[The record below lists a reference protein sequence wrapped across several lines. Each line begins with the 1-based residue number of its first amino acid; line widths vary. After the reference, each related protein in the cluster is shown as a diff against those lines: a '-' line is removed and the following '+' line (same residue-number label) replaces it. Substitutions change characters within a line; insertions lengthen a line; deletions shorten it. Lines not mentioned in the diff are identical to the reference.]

1 MTTMRSIL
9 LYIDPG
15 TGSMLFSILI
25 GIIGVVVFFLRTAL
39 IKIKFILSG
48 GKKAKIDK
56 NKLPIVI
63 FSEGK
68 RYWSVFRPVCDEFE
82 SRGKDVYYYTS
93 TQDDPALTKEY
104 KHVHA
109 EFIGEGNKGI
119 SKMNLIRADVI
130 LSTTPSLDV
139 FQWKRSKEGR
149 YYVHLPHLANDLTTY
164 RMFGLDFYDA
174 VLLSGQYQADEIRRL
189 ENIRHIPAKELKL
202 VGVPYLDVMADRL
215 TKNGKAPENDKPVV
229 LIAPSWGT
237 SSILNVYGDA
247 LIDALIDTGYEIVIR
262 PHPQSFESEK
272 DLMDRLM
279 AKYPDGGKVT
289 WNRDA
294 DNFDILNK
302 ADILI
307 SDFSGVLFDFSLV
320 FDKPIIYAVS
330 EFDRTPYD
338 CAWDEE
344 PLWTF
349 EVLPKIGK
357 ELNKDNSKDIAKIVD
372 DCLNGT
378 SAKALAGA
386 RDEARKETWCNIG
399 SGAKHTVDYLLNK
412 YDELNKEKEEVKS

>member
-1 MTTMRSIL
+1 
-9 LYIDPG
+9 
-15 TGSMLFSILI
+15 MLFSILI
-25 GIIGVVVFFLRTAL
+25 GIVGVLVFAIRTFW
-39 IKIKFILSG
+39 IKLKFIISG
-48 GKKAKIDK
+48 GRAKNSDN

-82 SRGKDVYYYTS
+82 RRGKDVYYYTS
-93 TQDDPALTKEY
+93 TQDDPALTSGY

-174 VLLSGQYQADEIRRL
+174 VLLSGQYQADQIRRL
-189 ENIRHIPAKELKL
+189 ESIRNIPAKELKL
-202 VGVPYLDVMADRL
+202 VGVPYLDVMRDRL
-215 TKNGKAPENDKPVV
+215 IKENAGTPKNDKPVV
-229 LIAPSWGT
+229 LLAPSWGT
-237 SSILNVYGDA
+237 SSILNVYGET
-247 LIDALIDTGYEIVIR
+247 LIDALIDTGYELVIR

-272 DLMDRLM
+272 ELMDKLM
-279 AKYPDGGKVT
+279 AKYPDGDKVS

-320 FDKPIIYAVS
+320 FDKPVIYAVS

-338 CAWDEE
+338 CAWDEDHE
-344 PLWTF
+344 LWTF
-349 EVLPKIGK
+349 EILPKIGR
-357 ELNKDNSKDIAKIVD
+357 ELNKDNYRDIGKIVSECISGSD
-372 DCLNGT
+372 
-378 SAKALAGA
+378 AKDLAAA
-386 RDEARKETWCNIG
+386 RDLAREQTWYDIG
-399 SGAKHTVDYLLNK
+399 NGAANTVDYLLDK
-412 YDELNKEKEEVKS
+412 YEEIHGKKDSKSKS